1 MQMNTTKSKNIFTVF
16 VNINIKPVK
25 KFNISCNFKII
36 HGDFLRLTYGLISLC
51 GVLCLI
57 FGTLDYISLYDSL
70 LLASSWILGVFL
82 IGYAIKQQKK
92 ENKGS

>member
-1 MQMNTTKSKNIFTVF
+1 MQMNTTKSKDMFTVF
-16 VNINIKPVK
+16 VDINIKTFRKV
-25 KFNISCNFKII
+25 NMSWNFKVI
-36 HGDFLRLTYGLISLC
+36 HGDFLRPIYGLILLC

-57 FGTLDYISLYDSL
+57 FGTLDFISLHDSS

>member
-1 MQMNTTKSKNIFTVF
+1 MQVNITKSKDIFTVF
-16 VNINIKPVK
+16 VDINIKPVRK
-25 KFNISCNFKII
+25 VNMSCNFKTIR
-36 HGDFLRLTYGLISLC
+36 GDFLRLIYGFILLC

-57 FGTLDYISLYDSL
+57 FGTLGFISLHDSL

-82 IGYAIKQQKK
+82 IGYAMKQQKK

>member
-1 MQMNTTKSKNIFTVF
+1 MF
-16 VNINIKPVK
+16 
-25 KFNISCNFKII
+25 CNLKMIR
-36 HGDFLRLTYGLISLC
+36 GDFLRLIYGLILLC

-57 FGTLDYISLYDSL
+57 FGTLDFISLHDSL
-70 LLASSWILGVFL
+70 LLTSSWILGIFL